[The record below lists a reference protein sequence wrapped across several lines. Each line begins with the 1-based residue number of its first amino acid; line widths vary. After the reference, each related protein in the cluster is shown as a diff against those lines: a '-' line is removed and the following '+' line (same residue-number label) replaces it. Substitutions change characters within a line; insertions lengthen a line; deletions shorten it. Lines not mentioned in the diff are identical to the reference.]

1 MTVSST
7 TSAAA
12 AQLGAIRLPLLRN
25 AAFGGLLGGL
35 VLFAIMASYNSA
47 NGMGFWAI
55 LNSCFAAFVY
65 KSAQM
70 SPMGGMHETAM
81 PGHAMPAHGMM
92 SMGSDKI
99 VTSHVVVGG
108 LLHLAMSIGAGIVFA
123 VVLAVLIRAGL
134 RPLASPLMYQ
144 LGGAA
149 GGALLYVIMMEGIA
163 PQLNRTIVD
172 FTPRLPFFLA
182 HLAFGATVAAYT
194 YWRTTS
200 GTEQVRAATDNRFA
214 HA

>member
-12 AQLGAIRLPLLRN
+12 AQLGTIRVLLLRN
-25 AAFGGLLGGL
+25 AAIGGLLGGL
-35 VLFAIMASYNSA
+35 VLFAIMASYNAA
-47 NGMGFWAI
+47 NGMGFLAI

-70 SPMGGMHETAM
+70 SPMAGVHETAM
-81 PGHAMPAHGMM
+81 PGHHMM

-99 VTSHVVVGG
+99 VTSHVIVGG

-134 RPLASPLMYQ
+134 RQLANPLMYV

-149 GGALLYVIMMEGIA
+149 GGALLYLIMMEGIA
-163 PQLNRTIVD
+163 PQMNRTIVD

-200 GTEQVRAATDNRFA
+200 GAEYAPAGTRNRLA

>member
-7 TSAAA
+7 SSTAA
-12 AQLGAIRLPLLRN
+12 AQLGTIRFPLLRN
-25 AAFGGLLGGL
+25 AAIGGLLGGL
-35 VLFAIMASYNSA
+35 VLFAIMASYNTA

-65 KSAQM
+65 QSAQM
-70 SPMGGMHETAM
+70 SPMAGTHERAM
-81 PGHAMPAHGMM
+81 PGHQMM

-99 VTSHVVVGG
+99 VTSHVIVGG

-134 RPLASPLMYQ
+134 RQLASPLMYV

-172 FTPRLPFFLA
+172 FTPRLPFFWA

-200 GTEQVRAATDNRFA
+200 GTEHVRAGTHNRLA

>member
-7 TSAAA
+7 TPAAA
-12 AQLGAIRLPLLRN
+12 AKLSNIRLPLLRN
-25 AAFGGLLGGL
+25 AAIGGLLGGL
-35 VLFAIMASYNSA
+35 VLFAVMASYNAA

-70 SPMGGMHETAM
+70 SPMGGMHERAM
-81 PGHAMPAHGMM
+81 PGHTMPAHGMM
-92 SMGSDKI
+92 SMGGDKI
-99 VTSHVVVGG
+99 VASHVIVGG
-108 LLHLAMSIGAGIVFA
+108 LLHLAMSVGAGIVFA

-134 RPLASPLMYQ
+134 RQLANPLTYV

-149 GGALLYVIMMEGIA
+149 GGALLYLVMMEGIA
-163 PQLNRTIVD
+163 PQMNRTIVD
-172 FTPRLPFFLA
+172 FTPRLPFFWA

-194 YWRTTS
+194 YWRTTN
-200 GTEQVRAATDNRFA
+200 GTEHAPAGTHNRLA